1 MVQEQ
6 LLVSLGF
13 LIHQSTGCPRTYL
26 TKLNNEETFPNYSEV
41 IEIIFFH
48 VIIQV
53 NETFDT
59 QAR

>member
-1 MVQEQ
+1 
-6 LLVSLGF
+6 L
-13 LIHQSTGCPRTYL
+13 STGCPRMHL
-26 TKLNNEETFPNYSEV
+26 TRLNYEEIFPNYSGV

-48 VIIQV
+48 VIIHV